1 MDMKINLLTLLIS
14 CLITPLLSAQFTTK
28 IVQIDSI
35 GVQFKFG
42 KDELLFPKIDL
53 PKIDSLQ
60 LKENQTIK
68 ITSYTDTV
76 GSVIYNDTLSM
87 KRLRKVV
94 SRLEHL
100 NLTSEQ
106 LSSKSEQRNHH
117 SQLPDSLFRRVD
129 IIISENQVEIEY
141 GKPYPLQINFDGN
154 QHFLRSEAKVE
165 LLKLVQV
172 LQTFPQLHIELHG
185 HISGRTYSNSS
196 LSLNRSLSTKAFL
209 VEQGI
214 DEGRIKCL
222 GFQNTRPIKIEL
234 PGQNF
239 PENRRVEVIFV
250 EPQ

>member
-1 MDMKINLLTLLIS
+1 MKAALFYISFLTT
-14 CLITPLLSAQFTTK
+14 ITFSSYAQFEYRT
-28 IVQIDSI
+28 IVIDSI
-35 GVQFKFG
+35 GIQFKFA
-42 KDELLFPKIDL
+42 KDDLLAPQKDL
-53 PKIDSLQ
+53 PKLQ
-60 LKENQTIK
+60 SIRLSGQQTIK

-106 LSSKSEQRNHH
+106 LSSKSEQRDHH

-129 IIISENQVEIEY
+129 IIIYENQVDIEY

-165 LLKLVQV
+165 LIKLVQV

-214 DEGRIKCL
+214 DEKRINCL
-222 GFQNTRPIKIEL
+222 GFQNTRPLKIEM